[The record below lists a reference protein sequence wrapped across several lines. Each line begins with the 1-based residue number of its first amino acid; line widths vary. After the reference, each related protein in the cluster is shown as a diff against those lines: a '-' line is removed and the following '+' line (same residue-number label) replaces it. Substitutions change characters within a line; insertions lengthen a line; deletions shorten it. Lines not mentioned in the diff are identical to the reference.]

1 MRRAVV
7 QVLSKISSKAQ
18 TVLPADIRNLL
29 QVGPGDMLRYTVT
42 DRGVVIDKAPAGI
55 EDDPFAVFHEWA
67 SPEDEAAFKD
77 L

>member
-1 MRRAVV
+1 MV
-7 QVLSKISSKAQ
+7 QVTSKVSSKAQ
-18 TVLPADIRNLL
+18 TVLPARIRDLL
-29 QVGPGDMLRYTVT
+29 KVGPGDMLRYTVT
-42 DRGVVIDKAPAGI
+42 DRGVMIDKAPAGI